1 MPPHTR
7 QDASQRNPEKTQVP
21 ARTWRRQPQ
30 SPLVQH
36 KTTQLPRRTVRWFLK
51 TLKIELPRDP
61 ASPLLRAHPKI

>member
-30 SPLVQH
+30 SPLVQ
-36 KTTQLPRRTVRWFLK
+36 TQNDAAAAENGPLVPQNIKNRTA
-51 TLKIELPRDP
+51 P
-61 ASPLLRAHPKI
+61 